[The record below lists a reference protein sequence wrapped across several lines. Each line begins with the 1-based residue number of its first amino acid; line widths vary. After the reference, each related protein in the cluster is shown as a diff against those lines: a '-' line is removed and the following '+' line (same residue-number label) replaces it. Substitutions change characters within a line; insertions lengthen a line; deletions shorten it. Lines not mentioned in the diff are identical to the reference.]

1 MSSHSHGQIYFIVI
15 DLSVFKCLGLCKKK
29 KKYINKIDT
38 HIINIHIALVDD
50 AYRKSTLP
58 LCTYP

>member
-29 KKYINKIDT
+29 KKKIDT
-38 HIINIHIALVDD
+38 HIININIALVDD

>member
-1 MSSHSHGQIYFIVI
+1 MSWFVQ
-15 DLSVFKCLGLCKKK
+15 KKKK